1 MTENRCRVSDALA
14 FLQGPLHVEVWLW
27 EAEMQEYGLGRA
39 LCLAATGGLAH
50 AYAPA

>member
-1 MTENRCRVSDALA
+1 MTENRCCVSYALA

-27 EAEMQEYGLGRA
+27 ETGMQEYSLGRA
-39 LCLAATGGLAH
+39 LCLEATGGLAY